1 MEETK
6 LDQHMEAGSHR
17 YKLQRF
23 EDARVAQ
30 WQGLAVASLPTR
42 VRLPTGTN
50 LGCSH
55 QGSYPSSLSR
65 SFAPVLESG
74 KGRSIITL

>member
-1 MEETK
+1 MLRKMPDQK
-6 LDQHMEAGSHR
+6 LPSP
-17 YKLQRF
+17 

-42 VRLPTGTN
+42 VRLPAGAN

-65 SFAPVLESG
+65 SFAPTLESG
-74 KGRSIITL
+74 KGRNIIALGLA